1 MSEVQDKFS
10 AGEMPNSWLLGDSG
24 YPLCDWLLTPYHN
37 PVGEG
42 QIRYNESHKETRS
55 GIERCIGLLKMRWRC
70 LTKPIMFQPPKAS
83 RIIAA
88 CAALHNLA
96 IRNQLELNE
105 PIDRE
110 IMQEFQEADPVAHH
124 GNVHLQAREDLVRR
138 VFNNGRE
145 N

>member
-55 GIERCIGLLKMRWRC
+55 GIQRCIGLLLLKFILVQC
-70 LTKPIMFQPPKAS
+70 SKA
-83 RIIAA
+83 
-88 CAALHNLA
+88 
-96 IRNQLELNE
+96 
-105 PIDRE
+105 E
-110 IMQEFQEADPVAHH
+110 IWTIHSVY
-124 GNVHLQAREDLVRR
+124 
-138 VFNNGRE
+138 
-145 N
+145 